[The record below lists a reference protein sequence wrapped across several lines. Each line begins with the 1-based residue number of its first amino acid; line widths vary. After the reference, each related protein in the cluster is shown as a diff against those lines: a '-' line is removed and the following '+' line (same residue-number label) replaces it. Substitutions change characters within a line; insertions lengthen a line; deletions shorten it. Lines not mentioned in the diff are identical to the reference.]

1 MHLAQLR
8 ARVASRRH
16 RLPTACFTATV
27 NHRQAGDRRTLLAVL
42 VSIFVLIPVAPSAR
56 AAGGELTVMT
66 RNLSFGTDLGPIVAA
81 TTEFEFVTAVAAAF
95 TQAQA
100 SDFPGRAKAWADEIE
115 RARPDLIGLQE
126 GVLWRTQTPADFLP
140 TPNATTVEADLVA
153 LLLAELR
160 SRGLK
165 YEVVIAQTGYDIEA
179 PGLFPTGLVDVR
191 LTQREVILARKA
203 SGLRL
208 ANAQGGQYA
217 TFVTVPTII
226 GVPVALPWA
235 WASVDVTRGG
245 RSLRF
250 ATTHLDPI
258 SGVAQQ
264 LQANEF
270 LAGPGSTTLPIVWV
284 GDFNSNAHGT
294 VVTGVPSATATY
306 QSIIASGYADAWSA
320 RHPSNPGFTCC
331 QAINLLNPTSTL
343 TERVDL
349 VLTRGPF
356 HVGKSS
362 LVGDEA
368 SDRLP
373 SGLWPS
379 DHAGVVVTLDLE
391 NGG

>member
-1 MHLAQLR
+1 
-8 ARVASRRH
+8 VGPGTAS
-16 RLPTACFTATV
+16 T
-27 NHRQAGDRRTLLAVL
+27 QAA
-42 VSIFVLIPVAPSAR
+42 S
-56 AAGGELTVMT
+56 GELTVMT

-81 TTEFEFVTAVAAAF
+81 TSEFEFVTAVATAY

-100 SDFPGRAKAWADEIE
+100 TDFPGRAKAWADEIE

-126 GVLWRTQTPADFLP
+126 AALWRTQTPADFSP
-140 TPNATTVEADLVA
+140 TPNATNVEADLVG

-191 LTQREVILARKA
+191 LTQREVIIARKA

-208 ANAQGGQYA
+208 TNPQGGQYA
-217 TFVTVPTII
+217 AYVTVPTII

-235 WASVDVTRGG
+235 WASVDATRSGQ
-245 RSLRF
+245 SFRF

-264 LQANEF
+264 LQASEF
-270 LAGPGSTTLPIVWV
+270 MAGPGNTTLPIVWV
-284 GDFNSNAHGT
+284 GDFNSDAEAA
-294 VVTGVPSATATY
+294 VITGVPSATATY
-306 QSIIASGYADAWSA
+306 GSIIAAGYADAWAA

-331 QAINLLNPTSTL
+331 QATNLLNPTSTL
-343 TERVDL
+343 AERVDL

-356 HVGKSS
+356 HVVKAS
-362 LVGDEA
+362 LVGEGA

-379 DHAGVVVTLDLE
+379 DHAGVVVTLDFE

>member
-1 MHLAQLR
+1 MAVAVALAW
-8 ARVASRRH
+8 
-16 RLPTACFTATV
+16 
-27 NHRQAGDRRTLLAVL
+27 L
-42 VSIFVLIPVAPSAR
+42 V
-56 AAGGELTVMT
+56 AAGPGMAITHAAGAELTVMT
-66 RNLSFGTDLGPIVAA
+66 RNLDFGADLGPIVAA
-81 TTEFEFVTAVAAAF
+81 TSEFEFVTAVAAAF

-100 SDFPGRAKAWADEIE
+100 TDFPGRARAWADEIE
-115 RARPDLIGLQE
+115 QAQPDLIGLQE
-126 GVLWRTQTPADFLP
+126 AALWRTQTPADFSP
-140 TPNATTVEADLVA
+140 TPNATIVESDLVA

-160 SRGLK
+160 SRGLR
-165 YEVVIAQTGYDIEA
+165 YEVVIAQTGTDVEA

-191 LTQREVILARKA
+191 LTHREVILARKS
-203 SGLRL
+203 SGLKL
-208 ANAQGGQYA
+208 TNAHGGLYGA
-217 TFVTVPTII
+217 SLTLPTVI

-245 RSLRF
+245 RTFRF

-270 LAGPGSTTLPIVWV
+270 LAGPGGTTLPIVWV
-284 GDFNSNAHGT
+284 GDFNSDADAT

-306 QSIIASGYADAWSA
+306 GSIIASGFSDSWKTK
-320 RHPSNPGFTCC
+320 HPSDPGFTCC
-331 QAINLLNPTSTL
+331 QATNLLNPTSTL

-349 VLTRGPF
+349 VLTRGAF
-356 HVGKSS
+356 HVGRASI
-362 LVGDEA
+362 VGDEA

-379 DHAGVVVTLDLE
+379 DHAGVVVHLDLE

>member
-1 MHLAQLR
+1 MPA
-8 ARVASRRH
+8 AA
-16 RLPTACFTATV
+16 AT
-27 NHRQAGDRRTLLAVL
+27 HAGA
-42 VSIFVLIPVAPSAR
+42 
-56 AAGGELTVMT
+56 GELTVMT

-100 SDFPGRAKAWADEIE
+100 TDFPGRAKAWADEIE

-126 GVLWRTQTPADFLP
+126 AALWRTQTPADFSP
-140 TPNATTVEADLVA
+140 TPNAMTVEVDLVG

-165 YEVVIAQTGYDIEA
+165 YEVVIAQTGTDIEA
-179 PGLFPTGLVDVR
+179 PGLFPTGFVDVR

-203 SGLRL
+203 PGLKL
-208 ANAQGGQYA
+208 TNAQGGQYA
-217 TFVTVPTII
+217 AYVTVPTII

-235 WASVDVTRGG
+235 WASVDVTRSG
-245 RSLRF
+245 RSFRF

-284 GDFNSNAHGT
+284 GDFNSDAEGT
-294 VVTGVPSATATY
+294 VITGVPSATATY
-306 QSIIASGYADAWSA
+306 RVDHRRRAMSDAWSA
-320 RHPSNPGFTCC
+320 RHPSDPGFTCC
-331 QAINLLNPTSTL
+331 QATNLLNPTSTL

-356 HVGKSS
+356 HVGKAS

-368 SDRLP
+368 SDRLAIGALAIRP
-373 SGLWPS
+373 RRRCRDPRARERRLVP
-379 DHAGVVVTLDLE
+379 DARHR
-391 NGG
+391 